1 MLLFCVLQLDCKLL
15 IKRLFSKMPRSKDC
29 KTNRGNFSTD
39 MMKKAVED
47 VLQKHKSVRSS
58 AKLNG
63 ADGLTLA
70 RYLRDVKM
78 KMTLTRR

>member
-1 MLLFCVLQLDCKLL
+1 
-15 IKRLFSKMPRSKDC
+15 MPRNKDS

-63 ADGLTLA
+63 VDGLTLA
-70 RYLRDVKM
+70 RM

>member
-1 MLLFCVLQLDCKLL
+1 
-15 IKRLFSKMPRSKDC
+15 MPRNKDS

-63 ADGLTLA
+63 VDVLTLA
-70 RYLRDVKM
+70 RM